1 MTATI
6 QGAGGYL
13 PLLVMAR
20 KTLRAELSWSGLG
33 GGAKGARRVAGWDE
47 DALTLATEAARLVV
61 SPDAPVPSRVS
72 FATTSAAFTDR
83 SHAVILSEALGL
95 PAEVDTLDL
104 GLSRRSAVAALARA
118 LRSGAQGSELIAA
131 GERRAAA
138 PGNALQ
144 GAWGDGGAAVLVGE
158 GPGLAKLLG
167 AGRISMDLLDHFTS
181 AESGLPYSAEERF
194 SRDVA
199 VSHCV
204 IPAVKAAL
212 RDAGV
217 EAASITLAVVAEP
230 VSGTYAAAA
239 RKLGLTAPNL
249 LDAVALEA
257 GDLGTAAPL
266 FGLALALEKAEPGAR
281 ILLCGFGNGCDA
293 LILEVEA
300 NAGTNRTTQA
310 LLEGVALTSVSRFWS
325 LSGALQLD
333 WGPRAEVNQKISP
346 SVLARHGRDMH
357 GFIGGRDAT
366 GNVQFPKTP
375 VAVNP
380 DLEGRA
386 SYQDVPLR
394 DLVAKMVS
402 ITSDRLNFT
411 PDPPFNFGLVQFEN
425 GARVVMEVCDSEGA
439 APAVGDPLRMRFRI
453 KSIDRQRKFRS
464 YFWKAAPLARPILQ
478 GGK

>member
-6 QGAGGYL
+6 KGAGGYV
-13 PLLVMAR
+13 PLLVLAR

-33 GGAKGARRVAGWDE
+33 GGAKGSRRVAGWDE
-47 DALTLATEAARLVV
+47 DALTLATEAARLVL
-61 SPDAPVPSRVS
+61 PEGAQPPQRVT

-83 SHAVILSEALGL
+83 SHSVILAEALGL

-104 GLSRRSAVAALARA
+104 SLSRRSAVAALSRA
-118 LRSGAQGSELIAA
+118 LRSGAGESELIAA
-131 GERRAAA
+131 GERRQAA
-138 PGNALQ
+138 PGSALQ

-158 GPGLAKLLG
+158 GPGLAHLLG
-167 AGRISMDLLDHFTS
+167 TGRVSMDLLDHFTS
-181 AESGLPYSAEERF
+181 SETGLPYSAEERF

-199 VSHCV
+199 VSHCL
-204 IPAVKAAL
+204 IPAIRAAL
-212 RDAGV
+212 KEAGL
-217 EAASITLAVVAEP
+217 EASSITHAVVAEP

-239 RKLGLTAPNL
+239 RKIGLSAPNL
-249 LDAVALEA
+249 LEA
-257 GDLGTAAPL
+257 ASLQTGDLGTAAPL
-266 FGLALALEKAEPGAR
+266 FGLALALEKAQPGER

-293 LILEVEA
+293 LVLEVDA
-300 NAGTNRTTQA
+300 ASHSDHTTRA
-310 LLEGVALTSVSRFWS
+310 LTEGAPLTSVSRFWS
-325 LSGALQLD
+325 LSGALALD

-357 GFIGGRDAT
+357 GFIGGRDQT

-386 SYQDVPLR
+386 SYEDVPLR
-394 DLVAKMVS
+394 DLTAKMIS

-411 PDPPFNFGLVQFEN
+411 PDPPFNFGLVQFDN

-453 KSIDRQRKFRS
+453 KSIDRQRNFRS
-464 YFWKAAPLARPILQ
+464 YFWKAAPLARPVLE